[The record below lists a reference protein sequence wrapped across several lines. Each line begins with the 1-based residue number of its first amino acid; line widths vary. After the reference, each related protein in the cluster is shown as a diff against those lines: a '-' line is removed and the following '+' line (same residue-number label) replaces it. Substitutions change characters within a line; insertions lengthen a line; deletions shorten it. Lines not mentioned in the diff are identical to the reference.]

1 MKITVEISDALL
13 RDAKRIAAREGITVR
28 SLIEQGLR
36 RAVMKRRRSG
46 EFRLR
51 RATFKGEG
59 LTLEASRLGWDRLRE
74 LAYGDRGA

>member
-1 MKITVEISDALL
+1 MPTHMKITVEISDALL
-13 RDAKRIAAREGITVR
+13 GDAKRIAAREGVTVR

-36 RAVMKRRRSG
+36 RAVAGRGRSG

-59 LTLEASRLGWDRLRE
+59 LSPEARHLGWDRLRE
-74 LAYGDRGA
+74 IA